1 MTRGPNV
8 DRGMR
13 RGTEGGGLR
22 HTTVLSPPSSEAI
35 GNDSTPSPCLSFPI
49 YERGEIVAPAS
60 YDFFFFLFWLHH
72 MAYRILSPQS
82 GIELWPSALKAWSLN
97 HWAIYG
103 MWSVVKGTLN
113 QGSALLWLSQGL
125 NNLLGFLG
133 STTWEV
139 VKNLLANEGDLRDAG
154 SIPGSGRSP

>member
-1 MTRGPNV
+1 MTSGPNV

-125 NNLLGFLG
+125 NNL
-133 STTWEV
+133 SSKKTRYVIKESNT
-139 VKNLLANEGDLRDAG
+139 NE
-154 SIPGSGRSP
+154 ISGISWQFSG